1 MNKNT
6 PQKQTVADFV
16 QLIDNELNSREAGLL
31 TLKEELEAVRDRN
44 ASERLQIEEE
54 RASLEKEKAQF
65 LTLKSEV
72 DQKFSKIRQDKEL
85 SEALKAQADERKA
98 LEKIAKQAD
107 EDKKLSELNLQE
119 LGKRE
124 LALSK
129 REEVYRDEIKKELT
143 NQLFRV

>member
-1 MNKNT
+1 MKKNT